1 MEKRWCILTD
11 KLPLTVRIGD
21 QDYPIDTRTSTALN
35 CIRKLR
41 EDIPEEA
48 KAIYVL
54 ARMGLSGSVEAFA
67 AIVDFLAGPP
77 ADDDKQHVPGP
88 PSFDYFQDAKLISAA
103 FQQAYGLGLDEI
115 TSMHWWRFL
124 SLLEGIPGDT
134 RFMEIIGVRTME
146 INPKD
151 SAETKAKKRKA
162 KLAVALKDTRTEAE
176 KQRDVQRQLNNL
188 GL

>member
-1 MEKRWCILTD
+1 MDKRWCILTD

-21 QDYPIDTRTSTALN
+21 RDYPIDTRTSTALN

-41 EDIPEEA
+41 EDIAEEV

-54 ARMGLSGSVEAFA
+54 NRMNLAGSVEAFA
-67 AIVDFLAGPP
+67 AIVEFLAGPP
-77 ADDDKQHVPGP
+77 ADDDKPSKPGP

-124 SLLEGIPGDT
+124 SLLEGLPGDT
-134 RFMEIIGVRTME
+134 RFMEIVGVRTME
-146 INPKD
+146 VDPKD
-151 SAETKAKKRKA
+151 SAEAKAKKRKA

-176 KQRDVQRQLNNL
+176 IKRDVQRQLNSL